1 MGLRL
6 YDTFSRSVRDFSPR
20 IPGKVSLYLCGP
32 TVVVPPHVGQ
42 IRSQV
47 NFDILH
53 RWLRHLEY
61 EVIFCRNVTDIEDKI
76 ISRSLSEGVHWW
88 RITDPVYR
96 SFRST
101 YEALG
106 CLPPSVEPRATGH
119 IPEMIEL
126 VEQLL
131 GAGNAYEADGD
142 VYFSVSSFPAYGAL
156 SGQRHDQMRGTEEN
170 SHGKRDPRDFA
181 LWKRA
186 RPGEPIWTA
195 PWGEGRPGWHLECS
209 AMARKYLG
217 HEFDIHGGGA
227 NLIFPHHEN
236 EIAQSRAAGDE
247 FARFW
252 IHNGPVTH
260 RGEKIRKVVK
270 NPMAVHTLLRRI
282 RPVEL
287 RYYLAA
293 AHYRSPMEFSVA
305 AVEEAATAYR
315 RVERFVDR
323 VAERPADRLPAQFSE
338 AMGNDLNVPQALS
351 RVHAAVNEGNAALD
365 SGDPKLAAE
374 KCGEVRAMLE
384 ILGLDPLAGN
394 WARETRLQEVA
405 GAVLHVVRNLAD
417 ASAAQ
422 GEVER
427 AHAMHRQIDTALI
440 DGALIDRRVN
450 HRLRV

>member
-6 YDTFSRSVRDFSPR
+6 YDTHRRTVRDFIPR
-20 IPGKVSLYLCGP
+20 IPGMASIYLCGP
-32 TVVVPPHVGQ
+32 TVVVPPHIGQ

-53 RWLRHLEY
+53 RWLRHSGYRVL
-61 EVIFCRNVTDIEDKI
+61 FCRNVTDIEDKI
-76 ISRSLSEGVHWW
+76 IGRSLSEGIQWW

-96 SFRST
+96 SFDRAYT
-101 YEALG
+101 TLG

-131 GAGNAYEADGD
+131 AAGHAYESEGN
-142 VYFSVSSFPAYGAL
+142 VYFEVDSFPDYGSL
-156 SGQRHDQMRGTEEN
+156 SRQRPEKIRITEEN
-170 SHGKRDPRDFA
+170 ERGKRDPRDFA

-186 RPGEPIWTA
+186 KPGEPIWHA
-195 PWGEGRPGWHLECS
+195 PWGDGRPGWHLECS

-236 EIAQSRAAGDE
+236 ELAQSRAAGDS

-252 IHNGPVTH
+252 VHNGPVTH
-260 RGEKIRKVVK
+260 RGEKIRKHAL
-270 NPMAVHTLLRRI
+270 NPLAVHALLDRV
-282 RPVEL
+282 RPMEL

-315 RVERFVDR
+315 RMERFVLR
-323 VAERPADRLPAQFSE
+323 VGAAAGSDLPAQFSD
-338 AMGNDLNVPQALS
+338 AMDGDLNVPRALS
-351 RVHAAVNEGNAALD
+351 VAHATVAEGHAALN
-365 SGDPKLAAE
+365 SGDQESAAG
-374 KCGEVRAMLE
+374 KCRSVRAMLNV
-384 ILGLDPLAGN
+384 LGLDPLADDRP
-394 WARETRLQEVA
+394 RETRLHDVA
-405 GAVLHVVRNLAD
+405 RAVLRVARNLAATEGD
-417 ASAAQ
+417 H
-422 GEVER
+422 ER
-427 AHAMHRQIDTALI
+427 SMIMERQIDRALQNRRESALI
-440 DGALIDRRVN
+440 P
-450 HRLRV
+450 